1 MKRKKST
8 PQRQRPSVTVKT
20 GVWNRTHLLIVAI
33 TSFLLYANT
42 FGHSFAQD
50 DAIVITDNM
59 YTQKG
64 LQGIPGLLTKDTFF
78 GFFKIEGKEKLVS
91 GGRYRPLTPV
101 MFSVEHAIF
110 GENAP
115 ARHIINGLLYALLCV
130 MIYLLIIKIFK
141 PIIAH
146 EKLALFAFI
155 ATMLYAFHPIH
166 TEAVAN
172 IKGRDEI
179 MAMLL
184 GCSSV
189 LLLLRSRG
197 NKILNGVFAGLVFF
211 LAMMSKENA
220 ITLIPIAFLIYFL
233 IRSEKVGKSII
244 KTIPLVAGCL
254 VFLIIRFSILGFDA
268 IEEPLEM
275 MNNPF
280 VKFENGSYAFFTT
293 AERAAAILF
302 AMGWYVWLL
311 IFPHPLT
318 NDYYPRQVGV
328 MDLSD
333 PLVLLSAAVLLV
345 VTIAG
350 FWFWKKNKVIS
361 FSVFYFLIA
370 ISIFSNVLFPI
381 GTHLSERFLFMPSL
395 GFCLLMAYVMWNIYY
410 KFGSYVFYGLFL
422 VVLGL
427 YGLKTVTRN
436 MDWKDDYTLYT
447 TDVKVSN
454 NSAKALNAAGGVLVS
469 GSVDIK
475 DAAEKQKV
483 LVQSE
488 EYLNKALTIHPNYKN
503 AWLLLGN
510 SRFYQKKYA
519 GSIEALES
527 ALRIDPGFQDAY
539 GNLATVLRE
548 AGRHAGE
555 VEQNITKAKNLLQ
568 RSLEMNKNDF
578 ETNRMMG
585 IAHSV
590 SGEHAEA
597 VKYYKEVIRLVPQ
610 DKAGYV
616 LLSQAYSQLGDE
628 VNAQLNRNKALQID
642 PNAFK

>member
-1 MKRKKST
+1 M
-8 PQRQRPSVTVKT
+8 
-20 GVWNRTHLLIVAI
+20 IVAI

-42 FGHSFAQD
+42 FNHDFTQD

-64 LQGIPGLLTKDTFF
+64 LEGIPGLLTKDTFF
-78 GFFKIEGKEKLVS
+78 GFFKVEGKEKLVS

-101 MFSVEHAIF
+101 MFSIEQEVF
-110 GENAP
+110 GNNAP
-115 ARHIINGLLYALLCV
+115 IRHVINALWYAVLCV
-130 MIYLLIIKIFK
+130 LIYMLIIKVFE
-141 PIIAH
+141 PIIAD

-184 GCSSV
+184 GCTSIFI
-189 LLLLRSRG
+189 LLRSHG
-197 NKILNGVFAGLVFF
+197 NAILKALAAGLVFF
-211 LAMMSKENA
+211 MAMMSKENA
-220 ITLIPIAFLIYFL
+220 ITLIPVAFLIFFL
-233 IRSEKVGKSII
+233 LRSEKIGKSIVN
-244 KTIPLVAGCL
+244 TLPLVAGCV

-268 IEEPLEM
+268 IDEPLEM

-280 VKFENGSYAFFTT
+280 VKFENGAYSFFTT
-293 AERAAAILF
+293 AERASAILF
-302 AMGWYVWLL
+302 AMGWYIWLL
-311 IFPHPLT
+311 VFPHPLT
-318 NDYYPRQVGV
+318 NDYYPRQVDV
-328 MDLSD
+328 MGLSD
-333 PLVLLSAAVLLV
+333 PMVLLSAAVLLV
-345 VTIAG
+345 LTIAG

-361 FSVFYFLIA
+361 FSVFYFLIT

-395 GFCLLMAYVMWNIYY
+395 GYCLLMAYVMWNIYY

-422 VVLGL
+422 VMLGL

-469 GSVDIK
+469 GSVDII

-519 GSIEALES
+519 GAIPALEN

-548 AGRHAGE
+548 AGRYAGE
-555 VEQNITKAKNLLQ
+555 VEQNVAKAKNLLM

-597 VKYYKEVIRLVPQ
+597 VKYYKEVIRLVPR
-610 DKAGYV
+610 G
-616 LLSQAYSQLGDE
+616 
-628 VNAQLNRNKALQID
+628 
-642 PNAFK
+642 